1 LFFVINIFCSCFSF
15 GFQNNK
21 NIVFFLTVIRNI
33 GLSAKAETT
42 LLFFLALAVAFGKNK
57 CAVLAVAFLVQ
68 CSILALFPDYA
79 QRWCVWKVD
88 VCKKATNS

>member
-1 LFFVINIFCSCFSF
+1 LLFFVINIFCSCF

-33 GLSAKAETT
+33 GLSAKAETA

-57 CAVLAVAFLVQ
+57 CTVLAVAFLAQ
-68 CSILALFPDYA
+68 CSILARFPHYA
-79 QRWCVWKVD
+79 QRTDNTTSCVISILFKV
-88 VCKKATNS
+88 